1 MFILFNIQ
9 FGKTSKFLNYI
20 NAYNVMRMYPGVYN
34 FMLRSSKRLLR
45 KTYYL
50 YPHLTCLNSNFTNF
64 QRLSFAYSWLL
75 IAK

>member
-9 FGKTSKFLNYI
+9 FGKTIKFLYYI
-20 NAYNVMRMYPGVYN
+20 NAYMRMYPGVYN
-34 FMLRSSKRLLR
+34 FMLRSSKRSLR